1 MRILKRNRII
11 AIIGIALMIL
21 LITAGCGSN
30 KNSDNESGVTDEAAI
45 VLSNEKSTAN
55 TEDVASEGTLETTN
69 ISEKYIDI
77 ADYNSY
83 DELIEDIKNLLD
95 VMEESD
101 EDTFYDRAKQY
112 EWYTSCMWW
121 HLQEDSF
128 GYLQADIDGD
138 GVDELLLGTT
148 VSKDN
153 SNDVYIDNMYTI
165 RDGKV
170 VPVFE
175 SLSERESYV
184 LYEDGVFVKYINYPD
199 DYYST
204 EYFKYTAGK
213 QEFIEG
219 IYDNITIFD
228 WEKGEYQED
237 IYYSDSSSKE
247 RELTIKERF
256 EMGEELEHKYN
267 LPKFQLHLFK
277 EKQ

>member
-1 MRILKRNRII
+1 MKKKNIT
-11 AIIGIALMIL
+11 AIGIALMIL

-30 KNSDNESGVTDEAAI
+30 KNSDNESGVTDEAESA
-45 VLSNEKSTAN
+45 LSNEESIAN
-55 TEDVASEGTLETTN
+55 TEDAASEGTLETTN

-95 VMEESD
+95 VMEELD
-101 EDTFYDRAKQY
+101 EDAFYDRAKQY
-112 EWYTSCMWW
+112 EWYTSCMS
-121 HLQEDSF
+121 HDLDSF

-184 LYEDGVFVKYINYPD
+184 LYEDGVFVKYIYYPD

-247 RELTIKERF
+247 RELTGKERF

-277 EKQ
+277 DSL

>member
-1 MRILKRNRII
+1 MKKKNIT
-11 AIIGIALMIL
+11 AIGIALMIL

-45 VLSNEKSTAN
+45 VLSDEESTAN
-55 TEDVASEGTLETTN
+55 TEDAASEESSVTPR
-69 ISEKYIDI
+69 IYEKYI

-101 EDTFYDRAKQY
+101 EDAFWKQGHQYD
-112 EWYTSCMWW
+112 WFTSCMS
-121 HLQEDSF
+121 LDLENDSF

-148 VSKDN
+148 GSEEN
-153 SNDVYIDNMYTI
+153 PNDAYIDNMYTI
-165 RDGKV
+165 RDDKV

-175 SLSERESYV
+175 SYSERDFYE
-184 LYEDGVFVKYINYPD
+184 LCEDGVVKYVFNHPPMPHGVE
-199 DYYST
+199 YYRC
-204 EYFKYTAGK
+204 KAGNLDL
-213 QEFIEG
+213 IEG
-219 IYDNITIFD
+219 IHYEFEWSDDVLQNHF
-228 WEKGEYQED
+228 
-237 IYYSDSSSKE
+237 YYYDSSLQN
-247 RELTIKERF
+247 RELTEKEYD
-256 EMGEELEHKYN
+256 EMNEELEHKYN

>member
-30 KNSDNESGVTDEAAI
+30 KNSDNESGVTDEAESA
-45 VLSNEKSTAN
+45 LSNEESIAN
-55 TEDVASEGTLETTN
+55 TEDAASEGTLETTN

-121 HLQEDSF
+121 HLQNDSF

-184 LYEDGVFVKYINYPD
+184 LYEDGVFEKNIYYPD
-199 DYYST
+199 DYYIT

-247 RELTIKERF
+247 RELTRKERF

>member
-1 MRILKRNRII
+1 MKLQALLTTTLLFIILTACSGKKTEPII
-11 AIIGIALMIL
+11 
-21 LITAGCGSN
+21 
-30 KNSDNESGVTDEAAI
+30 NEAERVSSDEA
-45 VLSNEKSTAN
+45 STAN
-55 TEDVASEGTLETTN
+55 TEDATSKESSATANASYKRIE
-69 ISEKYIDI
+69 
-77 ADYNSY
+77 DYNSY

-95 VMEESD
+95 VMEESG
-101 EDTFYDRAKQY
+101 EDAFFDRAVQY
-112 EWYTSCMWW
+112 EWFTFCMSQD
-121 HLQEDSF
+121 LENDSF

-138 GVDELLLGTT
+138 GVDELLLGTAG
-148 VSKDN
+148 SKDN

-175 SLSERESYV
+175 SYSERECYI
-184 LYEDGVFVKYINYPD
+184 LYEDGVFVKDIYYPD

-219 IYDNITIFD
+219 IYYNITIFD
-228 WEKGEYQED
+228 REKGEYQED

-247 RELTIKERF
+247 CELTRKEYF
-256 EMGEELEHKYN
+256 EIGEELQHKYN

-277 EKQ
+277 DIQ

>member
-1 MRILKRNRII
+1 MKKKNIT
-11 AIIGIALMIL
+11 AIGIALMIL
-21 LITAGCGSN
+21 IITAGCGSN
-30 KNSDNESGVTDEAAI
+30 KNSDNESGVTDEAESA
-45 VLSNEKSTAN
+45 LSNEESIAN
-55 TEDVASEGTLETTN
+55 TEDAASEGNLETTN
-69 ISEKYIDI
+69 ISEKCI

-247 RELTIKERF
+247 RELTRKERF

>member
-11 AIIGIALMIL
+11 ATIGIALMIL

-30 KNSDNESGVTDEAAI
+30 KNSDNESGVTDEAESA
-45 VLSNEKSTAN
+45 LSNEESIAN
-55 TEDVASEGTLETTN
+55 TEDAASEGTLETTN
-69 ISEKYIDI
+69 ISEKCI

-95 VMEESD
+95 VMEELD

-112 EWYTSCMWW
+112 DWFTSCMSL
-121 HLQEDSF
+121 HLENDSF

-148 VSKDN
+148 GSKDN

-170 VPVFE
+170 DPVFE
-175 SLSERESYV
+175 SLSDREWYV
-184 LYEDGVFVKYINYPD
+184 LYEDGVFEKHMYYPD
-199 DYYST
+199 DYDNS

-247 RELTIKERF
+247 RELTEKEYD
-256 EMGEELEHKYN
+256 EMNEELEHKYN

-277 EKQ
+277 DKQ

>member
-21 LITAGCGSN
+21 LIAAGCGSN

-247 RELTIKERF
+247 RELTRKERF

>member
-11 AIIGIALMIL
+11 ATIGIALMIL
-21 LITAGCGSN
+21 IITAGCGSN

-45 VLSNEKSTAN
+45 VLSNEESTAN
-55 TEDVASEGTLETTN
+55 TEDAASEESSVTP
-69 ISEKYIDI
+69 IIYEKYI

-83 DELIEDIKNLLD
+83 DELIEDIKNFLD

-247 RELTIKERF
+247 RELTRKERF

>member
-11 AIIGIALMIL
+11 ATNGIALMIL

-45 VLSNEKSTAN
+45 VLSNEESTAN
-55 TEDVASEGTLETTN
+55 TEDAASEGTLETTN
-69 ISEKYIDI
+69 ISEKCI
-77 ADYNSY
+77 ADYDSY

-112 EWYTSCMWW
+112 EWYTSCMWY
-121 HLQEDSF
+121 HLQNDSF

-138 GVDELLLGTT
+138 GGDELLLGTT
-148 VSKDN
+148 GSEEN
-153 SNDVYIDNMYTI
+153 SNDVYIDIMYTI

-175 SLSERESYV
+175 SLSDRESYV
-184 LYEDGVFVKYINYPD
+184 LYEDGVFVKYIYYPD

-228 WEKGEYQED
+228 REKGEYQED

-247 RELTIKERF
+247 RELTRKERF
-256 EMGEELEHKYN
+256 EMGEELQHKYN

>member
-1 MRILKRNRII
+1 MRIQKRNRII
-11 AIIGIALMIL
+11 ATIGIALMIL

>member
-1 MRILKRNRII
+1 MKKKNIT
-11 AIIGIALMIL
+11 AIGIALMIL

-45 VLSNEKSTAN
+45 VLSDEESTAN
-55 TEDVASEGTLETTN
+55 TEDAASEESSVTPR
-69 ISEKYIDI
+69 IYEKYI

-95 VMEESD
+95 VMGESD
-101 EDTFYDRAKQY
+101 TDTFFDREEQY
-112 EWYTSCMWW
+112 EWFTFCMWQD
-121 HLQEDSF
+121 LYNDSF
-128 GYLQADIDGD
+128 GYLQVDIDGD

-148 VSKDN
+148 GSEEN

-175 SLSERESYV
+175 SLSDREWYV
-184 LYEDGVFVKYINYPD
+184 LYEDGVFEKHMYYPD
-199 DYYST
+199 DYDNS

-247 RELTIKERF
+247 RELTEKEYD
-256 EMGEELEHKYN
+256 EMNEELEHKYN

>member
-1 MRILKRNRII
+1 MKKKNIT
-11 AIIGIALMIL
+11 AIGMALMIL

-45 VLSNEKSTAN
+45 VLSDEESISN
-55 TEDVASEGTLETTN
+55 TEDAASEESSVTP
-69 ISEKYIDI
+69 IIYEKYI

-95 VMEESD
+95 VMEESG
-101 EDTFYDRAKQY
+101 EDAFFDRAKHY
-112 EWYTSCMWW
+112 EWFTFCMWQD
-121 HLQEDSF
+121 LNNDSF
-128 GYLQADIDGD
+128 GYLQVDIDGD
-138 GVDELLLGTT
+138 GVDELLLGTAG
-148 VSKDN
+148 SRDN

-175 SLSERESYV
+175 SYSERECYI
-184 LYEDGVFVKYINYPD
+184 LYEDGVFVKDIYYPD

-219 IYDNITIFD
+219 IYYNITIFD
-228 WEKGEYQED
+228 REKGEYQED
-237 IYYSDSSSKE
+237 IYYSDSSSKDC
-247 RELTIKERF
+247 ELTRKEYF
-256 EMGEELEHKYN
+256 EIGEELQHKYN

>member
-1 MRILKRNRII
+1 MKLQALLTAALLFIIL
-11 AIIGIALMIL
+11 
-21 LITAGCGSN
+21 TAC
-30 KNSDNESGVTDEAAI
+30 SGEKAEPITDEAERNLNDEYRTVITDDA
-45 VLSNEKSTAN
+45 
-55 TEDVASEGTLETTN
+55 ASEESSVTP
-69 ISEKYIDI
+69 IIYEKYI

-101 EDTFYDRAKQY
+101 TDTFFDRAEQY
-112 EWYTSCMWW
+112 EWFTFCMWQD
-121 HLQEDSF
+121 LENDSF
-128 GYLQADIDGD
+128 GYLQVDIDGD
-138 GVDELLLGTT
+138 GVDELLLGTAG
-148 VSKDN
+148 SKDN

-175 SLSERESYV
+175 SLSDREWYV
-184 LYEDGVFVKYINYPD
+184 LYEDGVFVKEIYYPD

-219 IYDNITIFD
+219 IYYNTTIFD
-228 WEKGEYQED
+228 REKGEYQED

-247 RELTIKERF
+247 RELTRKEYF
-256 EMGEELEHKYN
+256 EMGEELQHKYN

>member
-11 AIIGIALMIL
+11 ATIGIALMIL

-128 GYLQADIDGD
+128 GYLQADIDWD

>member
-11 AIIGIALMIL
+11 ATIGIALMIL

-45 VLSNEKSTAN
+45 VLSNEESTAN
-55 TEDVASEGTLETTN
+55 TEDAASEESSVTPI
-69 ISEKYIDI
+69 ISEKYI

-101 EDTFYDRAKQY
+101 EDTFFDRAEKY
-112 EWYTSCMWW
+112 EWFTSCMWY
-121 HLQEDSF
+121 HLQNDSF
-128 GYLQADIDGD
+128 GYLQVDIDGD
-138 GVDELLLGTT
+138 GVDELLLGT
-148 VSKDN
+148 
-153 SNDVYIDNMYTI
+153 DVYIDNMYTI

-184 LYEDGVFVKYINYPD
+184 LYEDGVFVKDIYYPD

-219 IYDNITIFD
+219 IYNNVTIFD
-228 WEKGEYQED
+228 RENGEYQED

-247 RELTIKERF
+247 RELTRKEYF
-256 EMGEELEHKYN
+256 EMGEELQHKYN

>member
-21 LITAGCGSN
+21 VITAGCGSN

-45 VLSNEKSTAN
+45 VLSNEESTAN
-55 TEDVASEGTLETTN
+55 TEDAASEESSVTPR
-69 ISEKYIDI
+69 IYEKHI

-83 DELIEDIKNLLD
+83 DELIEDIKNFLD
-95 VMEESD
+95 VIEESD
-101 EDTFYDRAKQY
+101 EDTFFDWAEQY
-112 EWYTSCMWW
+112 EWFTFCMWQD
-121 HLQEDSF
+121 LNNDSF

-175 SLSERESYV
+175 SLSERECYV
-184 LYEDGVFVKYINYPD
+184 LYEDGVFVKYMYYPD
-199 DYYST
+199 DYYNT
-204 EYFKYTAGK
+204 EYFKYSAGK

-228 WEKGEYQED
+228 REKGEYQED

-247 RELTIKERF
+247 RELTRKERF

-277 EKQ
+277 DKQ

>member
-121 HLQEDSF
+121 HLDNDSF

-138 GVDELLLGTT
+138 GVDELLLGTAG
-148 VSKDN
+148 SKDN

-247 RELTIKERF
+247 RELTRKERF

>member
-11 AIIGIALMIL
+11 ATIGIALMIL

-95 VMEESD
+95 VMEELD
-101 EDTFYDRAKQY
+101 EDTFFDRAEQY
-112 EWYTSCMWW
+112 EWFTFRMSYD
-121 HLQEDSF
+121 LENDSF

-138 GVDELLLGTT
+138 GVDELLLGTAG
-148 VSKDN
+148 SKDN

-256 EMGEELEHKYN
+256 EMGEELQHKYN

>member
-256 EMGEELEHKYN
+256 EMGEELQHKYN

>member
-1 MRILKRNRII
+1 MRQNII
-11 AIIGIALMIL
+11 ITLIL
-21 LITAGCGSN
+21 LIFLTGCGATAEKAPINPESED
-30 KNSDNESGVTDEAAI
+30 KSSEAYSDSKTK
-45 VLSNEKSTAN
+45 LSETAD
-55 TEDVASEGTLETTN
+55 T
-69 ISEKYIDI
+69 SEKRI

-148 VSKDN
+148 GSEEN
-153 SNDVYIDNMYTI
+153 PNDAYIDNMYTI

-184 LYEDGVFVKYINYPD
+184 LYEDGVFVKDIYYPD

-228 WEKGEYQED
+228 REKGEYQED

-247 RELTIKERF
+247 RELTRKERF

-277 EKQ
+277 DKQ

>member
-1 MRILKRNRII
+1 MRIIKRNRII

-45 VLSNEKSTAN
+45 VLSNEESTAN
-55 TEDVASEGTLETTN
+55 TEDAASEGTLETTN
-69 ISEKYIDI
+69 ISVKYI

-101 EDTFYDRAKQY
+101 EDTFFDRAEQY
-112 EWYTSCMWW
+112 EWFTSCMWW
-121 HLQEDSF
+121 HLDNDSF

-148 VSKDN
+148 GSKDN

-170 VPVFE
+170 DPVFE
-175 SLSERESYV
+175 SLSDREWYV
-184 LYEDGVFVKYINYPD
+184 LYEDGVFEKHMYYPD
-199 DYYST
+199 DYDNS

-228 WEKGEYQED
+228 REKGEYQED

-247 RELTIKERF
+247 RELTRKEWF
-256 EMGEELEHKYN
+256 EMNEELEHKYN